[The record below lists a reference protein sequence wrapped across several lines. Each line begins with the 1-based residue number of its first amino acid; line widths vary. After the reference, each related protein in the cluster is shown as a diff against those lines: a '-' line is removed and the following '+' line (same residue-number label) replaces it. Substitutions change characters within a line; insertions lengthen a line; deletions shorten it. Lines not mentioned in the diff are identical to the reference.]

1 MYSMTDKK
9 KVLLVICFL
18 SALLLLGT
26 AFYTQV
32 FYRADR
38 TAIDALASDELVNVS
53 QTDYGWFFDGPSEE
67 NALIFYPGGKVEEE
81 AYAPLLHS
89 LASQGLD
96 VMLVSMP
103 ARLAILD
110 TDAADDVLS
119 QYDYDHWY
127 IGGHSL
133 GGACADIYAS
143 GNTEK
148 FDGIILLGA
157 YATKP
162 LGDMRALY
170 IYGSEDHVMDKEDY
184 LENRT
189 SVGADADEF
198 VIEGGNHAQFGSY
211 GAQKGDGEASITG
224 EEQVAITVDL
234 IVSFVQ
240 AGQQ

>member
-1 MYSMTDKK
+1 MTDKK

-53 QTDYGWFFDGPSEE
+53 QTDYGWLFDGPSEE
-67 NALIFYPGGKVEEE
+67 NAFIFYPGGKVEEE

-110 TDAADDVLS
+110 VDAAEKVLAE
-119 QYDYDHWY
+119 YEYEHWY

-133 GGACADIYAS
+133 GGASCTLYAS
-143 GNTEK
+143 ENEDK
-148 FDGIILLGA
+148 FDGIILLGSFS
-157 YATKP
+157 TKP
-162 LGDMRALY
+162 LEDIRVLF
-170 IYGSEDHVMDKEDY
+170 IYGSEDQVLNMEKYID
-184 LENRT
+184 NRAN
-189 SVGADADEF
+189 VPECAEEY

-211 GAQKGDGEASITG
+211 GVQQGDGSATISG
-224 EEQVAITVDL
+224 EEQVEITVNL
-234 IVSFVQ
+234 IISFLQ
-240 AGQQ
+240 EANQ

>member
-1 MYSMTDKK
+1 MTDKK

-53 QTDYGWFFDGPSEE
+53 QTDYGWLFDGPSEE
-67 NALIFYPGGKVEEE
+67 NAFIFYPGGKVEEE

-133 GGACADIYAS
+133 GGACAAIYAS

-170 IYGSEDHVMDKEDY
+170 IYGSEDHVMDMEDY